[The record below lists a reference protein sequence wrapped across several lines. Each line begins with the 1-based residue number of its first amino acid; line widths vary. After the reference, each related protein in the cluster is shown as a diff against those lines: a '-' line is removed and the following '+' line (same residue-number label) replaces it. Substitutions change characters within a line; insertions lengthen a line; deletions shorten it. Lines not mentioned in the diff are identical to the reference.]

1 MTDTSIALVTGAN
14 KGIGYEIARRLG
26 AAGATVLL
34 GARDAGRGEAAA
46 AALRAEGAA
55 AQWVRLDV
63 TDPATIEAAAKQIDA
78 EYGRLDV
85 LVNNAGIASEWGV
98 APTEVPVQKL
108 RETYETNVFA
118 VVGVT
123 NAVLPLLRRSAA
135 GRIVNMSST
144 LGSLTR
150 AGAVSEAPVI
160 MGYNSSKTALNAL
173 TVQYASALRDTPIK
187 VNAGCPGYCATDLNG
202 HAGHRSAAQ
211 GAAIAVRLATLPA
224 DGPSGGFFEDDGP
237 VPW

>member
-14 KGIGYEIARRLG
+14 KGIGYEIARQLG

-85 LVNNAGIASEWGV
+85 LVNNAGIAVEWGV

-123 NAVLPLLRRSAA
+123 NALLPLLRRSAA

-150 AGAVSEAPVI
+150 AGAVSEVPVI

-173 TVQYASALRDTPIK
+173 TVQYASALRDTSIK

-202 HAGHRSAAQ
+202 HAGHRSAAR

-237 VPW
+237 IPW